1 MIRQWVARPPRALP
15 THGGRDF
22 ATATA
27 QAHCG
32 ARLAQRGAG
41 GAACWEAARWRALR
55 VYPRRRAPPPSESCA
70 RTRGTPSWRPLG
82 CSSPTRTT
90 SCGIL
95 MKKNTD
101 RFEMEIQRFPRG
113 CCPSGE
119 QLSVCLRWDFRREK
133 LTWFSLRRHLL
144 SNYVKS
150 EI

>member
-55 VYPRRRAPPPSESCA
+55 VCLRRRAPPPSESCA

-90 SCGIL
+90 SCGE
-95 MKKNTD
+95 
-101 RFEMEIQRFPRG
+101 RRPVRSPSSPFPHTHRHRVAAGAVADVQMVDG
-113 CCPSGE
+113 CRISPAWCG
-119 QLSVCLRWDFRREK
+119 
-133 LTWFSLRRHLL
+133 
-144 SNYVKS
+144 
-150 EI
+150 